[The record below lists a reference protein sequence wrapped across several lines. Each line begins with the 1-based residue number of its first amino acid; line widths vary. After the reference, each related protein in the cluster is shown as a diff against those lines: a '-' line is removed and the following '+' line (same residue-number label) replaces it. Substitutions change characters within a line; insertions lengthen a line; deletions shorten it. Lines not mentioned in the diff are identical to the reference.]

1 MIFEVITVIVLGR
14 HEPHSHKMANLI
26 LKCRG
31 CSDWPATPH
40 EGLKRPAILFR
51 PSFSLRHNSIKI
63 RPSKCSSESKSRTS
77 FTLNQKLE
85 VIMLGEECR
94 SKAEVGWKLGLCH
107 LVSQDVNA
115 KEKSLQ
121 EIKSATP
128 VSTQVIK
135 WNSLANVEKGW
146 VAWIEEKTSQ
156 KLPLSQSLIQNK
168 ALSLFS
174 STKAERGE
182 EATERK
188 GGN

>member
-1 MIFEVITVIVLGR
+1 
-14 HEPHSHKMANLI
+14 
-26 LKCRG
+26 
-31 CSDWPATPH
+31 
-40 EGLKRPAILFR
+40 
-51 PSFSLRHNSIKI
+51 
-63 RPSKCSSESKSRTS
+63 
-77 FTLNQKLE
+77 
-85 VIMLGEECR
+85 MLSEECR
-94 SKAEVGWKLGLCH
+94 SKAEVGWKLGFLCQ

-135 WNSLANVEKGW
+135 WNSLIANVEKGW
-146 VAWIEEKTSQ
+146 MAWIEEKTSQ
-156 KLPLSQSLIQNK
+156 KFPLSQSLIQNK

-188 GGN
+188 CWN

>member
-1 MIFEVITVIVLGR
+1 MTEQLNNNTTNNPTV
-14 HEPHSHKMANLI
+14 A
-26 LKCRG
+26 
-31 CSDWPATPH
+31 
-40 EGLKRPAILFR
+40 
-51 PSFSLRHNSIKI
+51 
-63 RPSKCSSESKSRTS
+63 SKCSSESKSRTS

-188 GGN
+188 GRN